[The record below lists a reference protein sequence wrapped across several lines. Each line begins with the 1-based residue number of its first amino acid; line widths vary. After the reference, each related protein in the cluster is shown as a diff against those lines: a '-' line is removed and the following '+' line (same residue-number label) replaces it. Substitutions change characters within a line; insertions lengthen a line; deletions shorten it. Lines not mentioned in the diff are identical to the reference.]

1 MKSSVPPRA
10 VDACDRCLRRTD
22 LLAGIS
28 GHLDVEWRRRRG
40 MAAILAAPD
49 DALLELDPSGVAGRR
64 FGAFSAERAR
74 AAIHAAG
81 LSALCRCSPRYPDR
95 LRDLGDPPAVIH
107 VAGRLDALY
116 EVDSVGIVGARRAT
130 PYGVAVAR
138 QLGRGLS
145 AAGVPVV
152 SGLALGVDSAAHAG
166 ALEGRAAAVA
176 VLAGGADV
184 PYPARMRSLHARIA
198 ERGCVV
204 SEMPPGFVARRW
216 CFVARNRIIAAAGAV
231 TVVVEAAIRSG
242 SLSTADFAAQLGR
255 TVAAVPG
262 PVTSP
267 LSAGTNALIAEG
279 AVLVRDGRDVLDHL
293 ASTGAVA
300 WPDDER
306 AVDELPPELRTVLA
320 AIEGGHDPL
329 SDPQAAHGD
338 VAGVLAAL
346 TELELAGLVTRGFGG
361 GYVRVRSAGGARG

>member
-1 MKSSVPPRA
+1 MSPPVSARPS
-10 VDACDRCLRRTD
+10 VDACDSCLRRTD
-22 LLAGIS
+22 LLAGIA

-40 MAAILAAPD
+40 LAAVLSVPD
-49 DALLELDPSGVAGRR
+49 EVLLDLDASGAARR
-64 FGAFSAERAR
+64 RYESFSAARVR
-74 AAIHAAG
+74 AAIAAAG
-81 LSALCRCSPRYPDR
+81 LTAMCRCSARYPDR
-95 LRDLGDPPAVIH
+95 LRDLADPPAVIH
-107 VAGRLDALY
+107 VAGRVEALY
-116 EVDSVGIVGARRAT
+116 DVDSVGLVGARRAT
-130 PYGVAVAR
+130 SYGLEVAR

-152 SGLALGVDSAAHAG
+152 SGLALGVDAAAHGG
-166 ALEGRAAAVA
+166 AVEGRGAPVA

-184 PYPARMRSLHARIA
+184 PYPARLRGLHARVVA
-198 ERGCVV
+198 RGCVV
-204 SEMPPGFVARRW
+204 SEMSPGFVARRW
-216 CFVARNRIIAAAGAV
+216 CFVARNRIIAAASAV

-293 ASTGAVA
+293 SGAASITWADEDQAVA
-300 WPDDER
+300 
-306 AVDELPPELRTVLA
+306 ELPPRLRGVLEA
-320 AIEGGHDPL
+320 VERGRDPL
-329 SDPQAAHGD
+329 AGSGVASGD

-346 TELELAGLVTRGFGG
+346 TELELAGLIVRRFGG
-361 GYVRVRSAGGARG
+361 GYVRAS

>member
-1 MKSSVPPRA
+1 MSSPTLARPS

-22 LLAGIS
+22 LLAGIA
-28 GHLDVEWRRRRG
+28 GQLDIEWRRRRG
-40 MAAILAAPD
+40 VAGVLSVPD
-49 DALLELDPSGVAGRR
+49 EVLLDLDPSGAALRR
-64 FGAFSAERAR
+64 YDAFSASRAR
-74 AAIHAAG
+74 AAIAAAG
-81 LSALCRCSPRYPDR
+81 LRALCRCSPRYPDR
-95 LRDLGDPPAVIH
+95 LRELADPPAVLH
-107 VAGRLDALY
+107 VAGGVDPLY
-116 EVDSVGIVGARRAT
+116 ETDSVGVVGARRAT
-130 PYGVAVAR
+130 AYGLEVAG
-138 QLGRGLS
+138 QLGRELS

-152 SGLALGVDSAAHAG
+152 SGLALGVDAAAHGG
-166 ALEGRAAAVA
+166 AVDGRGVPIA

-184 PYPARMRSLHARIA
+184 PYPARMRGLHARIA

-216 CFVARNRIIAAAGAV
+216 CFVARNRIIAATAAV

-293 ASTGAVA
+293 SSAASV
-300 WPDDER
+300 PCREDVR
-306 AVDELPPELRTVLA
+306 VIVDLPPRLRGVLA
-320 AIEGGHDPL
+320 ALESGRDPL
-329 SDPQAAHGD
+329 AVSGDD

-346 TELELAGLVTRGFGG
+346 TELELAGFVVRGFGG
-361 GYVRVRSAGGARG
+361 GYVVAR